1 MSAVLNSPSG
11 DDPQVA
17 ALRVPPH
24 SIEAEQAVLGGLLLD
39 NSAFDRVA
47 DVLREEDFYRY
58 DHRLIWH
65 QISRL
70 IERNHPADVVT
81 VYEAL
86 QSLGKAEEAGGLAY
100 LNALAQETPSAA
112 NIRRYGE
119 IVRDRS
125 ILRKLIS
132 TSEEISTS
140 ALNPQGKDTRQLL
153 DEAES
158 KVFQI
163 SEDGARGQ
171 AGFQPLPDLL
181 GKVVE
186 RIDELYNQNNP
197 NDVTGVP
204 TGYVDLDRM
213 TSGLQP
219 GDLVIVAGRPSMGKA
234 QPLDAKVRL
243 RTGWKPM
250 GEIAVGDALASIDG
264 APSIVTGVFPQG
276 ERQVYR
282 MRFSDGRS
290 TECCD
295 EHLWRV
301 WHRDW
306 NEPRVLSTARLRE
319 MLGRVRYRNRLWID
333 MPSGDFGADDPLP
346 VDPWVIGALL
356 GDGCLRSNSV
366 MFSNVAAEVLER
378 MRARIG
384 SESALQHASDC
395 DWQTVQPGPGAVAGH
410 AGRHPDPL
418 TKQLQAL
425 DLWGRSSHDKFI
437 PDVYL
442 NAGRQARLDLLRG
455 LLDTDGWVE
464 RSGTVRLST
473 ASERL
478 ALDVQALVRSL
489 GGWCAIEVERPVFRV
504 DDERHEGLPAFVCTI
519 SHPEPASLF
528 LLGDKASRVARGRV
542 RRKLPVIVSIEATRR
557 TPVQCIAVSHPC
569 RLYITD
575 DYVVTHNTSLALN
588 IAEHVAVDQ
597 GLPVAVFSMEM
608 GATQLAMRL
617 VCSVG
622 RLDQQRL
629 RTGRLVDDDWPRLTS
644 AIQKMQDSQLFI
656 DETPAL
662 NALELRARA
671 RRLSRQC
678 GKLGLIVVDYLQ
690 LMSASSSGEN
700 RATEISEISR
710 ALKAL
715 AKELDCPV
723 IALSQLNRS
732 LEQRPNKRPVMSDLR
747 ECVTGD
753 TLVVLADGRRV
764 PISHLVGTEP
774 DVLAMDASQKV
785 VAARSD
791 CVWPVGRRSVFKMSL
806 ASGRVLRATAR
817 HRIFTGNGWR
827 ALAEIAV
834 GDRVAIARRIPQP
847 VTAIDWSDEQI
858 VFLGHMIGDG
868 SYLSG
873 QPMRYTTASE
883 ENSQAL
889 TSAAQALGCMVSRH
903 PGRGNWH
910 QLVLS
915 GNGDRWHPKAA
926 NAWLRALGVFG
937 QRSHEKRLPAEVF
950 RLADHRI
957 ALLLQHLWAT
967 DGSIHLRTAGQ
978 KGAARVYFSTSSE
991 GLARDVAALLL
1002 RVGIVARIRGMRPAT
1017 GRTVWNIDVSGADQQ
1032 RAFLDRVGAFGPR
1045 CVPAQ
1050 RLDAQLSE
1058 IQPRANV
1065 NVDTLPREVF
1075 AGVRA
1080 AMGERGISQRRMA
1093 SLRGTSYGGTSQFR
1107 FAPSRRTLA
1116 DYAEKLDD
1124 DALREWANSDLFWDR
1139 VVAVEPDREEE
1150 VFDLTVPGPASW
1162 LADGIVS
1169 HNSGAIEQDADVIVF
1184 IYRDEVYNPD
1194 STDKGVAEIIIGK
1207 QRNGPIGTVRLTF
1220 VGQYTK
1226 FENFTAGV

>member
-1 MSAVLNSPSG
+1 MSAVPSSLP
-11 DDPQVA
+11 DHDPQVA

-39 NSAFDRVA
+39 NTAFDRVA
-47 DVLREEDFYRY
+47 DVLREEDFYRH

-65 QISRL
+65 QIARL
-70 IERNHPADVVT
+70 IERSQPADVVT

-86 QSLGKAEEAGGLAY
+86 QSLGKAEEAGGLGY
-100 LNALAQETPSAA
+100 LNSLAQETPSAA

-132 TSEEISTS
+132 TSDEISTS

-163 SEDGARGQ
+163 SEDGSRGQ

-219 GDLVIVAGRPSMGKA
+219 GDLVIVAGRPAMGK
-234 QPLDAKVRL
+234 
-243 RTGWKPM
+243 
-250 GEIAVGDALASIDG
+250 
-264 APSIVTGVFPQG
+264 
-276 ERQVYR
+276 
-282 MRFSDGRS
+282 
-290 TECCD
+290 
-295 EHLWRV
+295 
-301 WHRDW
+301 
-306 NEPRVLSTARLRE
+306 
-319 MLGRVRYRNRLWID
+319 
-333 MPSGDFGADDPLP
+333 
-346 VDPWVIGALL
+346 
-356 GDGCLRSNSV
+356 
-366 MFSNVAAEVLER
+366 
-378 MRARIG
+378 
-384 SESALQHASDC
+384 
-395 DWQTVQPGPGAVAGH
+395 
-410 AGRHPDPL
+410 
-418 TKQLQAL
+418 
-425 DLWGRSSHDKFI
+425 
-437 PDVYL
+437 
-442 NAGRQARLDLLRG
+442 
-455 LLDTDGWVE
+455 
-464 RSGTVRLST
+464 
-473 ASERL
+473 
-478 ALDVQALVRSL
+478 
-489 GGWCAIEVERPVFRV
+489 
-504 DDERHEGLPAFVCTI
+504 
-519 SHPEPASLF
+519 
-528 LLGDKASRVARGRV
+528 
-542 RRKLPVIVSIEATRR
+542 
-557 TPVQCIAVSHPC
+557 
-569 RLYITD
+569 
-575 DYVVTHNTSLALN
+575 TSFALN

-690 LMSASSSGEN
+690 LMSATSTGEN

-710 ALKAL
+710 SLKAL

-747 ECVTGD
+747 ECVTGN
-753 TLVVLADGRRV
+753 TLVMLADGRRV
-764 PISHLVGTEP
+764 PIADLVGTEP
-774 DVLAMDASQKV
+774 EVLAMDAAQKI

-791 CVWPVGRRSVFKMSL
+791 RVWPVGRRAIVRLSL
-806 ASGRVLRATAR
+806 ASGRVLRATAE
-817 HRIFTGNGWR
+817 HRVFTGKGWR
-827 ALAEIAV
+827 TIAAIGV
-834 GDRVAIARRIPQP
+834 GERVAIARALPQAGEP
-847 VTAIDWSDEQI
+847 AHWTDAEI
-858 VFLGHMIGDG
+858 VLLGHLIGDG

-873 QPMRYTTASE
+873 QPLRYTTASE
-883 ENSQAL
+883 ENS
-889 TSAAQALGCMVSRH
+889 AAVRRAAEAMGCTVTRH
-903 PGRGNWH
+903 EGRGHWH

-915 GNGDRWHPKAA
+915 GNGDRWHPKAV
-926 NAWLRALGVFG
+926 NAWLRGLGIFG
-937 QRSHEKRLPAEVF
+937 QRSHDKRIPSEVF
-950 RLADHRI
+950 RLADDRV
-957 ALLLQHLWAT
+957 ALLLRHLWAT
-967 DGSIHLRTAGQ
+967 DGSIHVRAEGQ
-978 KGAARVYFSTSSE
+978 RGAARVYFATCSE

-1002 RVGIVARIRGMRPAT
+1002 RVGVVGRIRTLRPAN
-1017 GRTVWNIDVSGADQQ
+1017 GRPVWNVDVSGADQQ
-1032 RAFLDRVGAFGPR
+1032 RLFLDRVGAFGSR
-1045 CVPAQ
+1045 SLAAQ
-1050 RLDAQLSE
+1050 RLSAHLDSILA
-1058 IQPRANV
+1058 RANV

-1080 AMGERGISQRRMA
+1080 AMGERGISHRTMA
-1093 SLRGTSYGGTSQFR
+1093 SMRGTAYGGSSHFR
-1107 FAPSRRTLA
+1107 FAPSRRMLA
-1116 DYAEKLDD
+1116 DYADRLDD
-1124 DALREWANSDLFWDR
+1124 EPLRTWAQSDLFWDR
-1139 VVAVEPDREEE
+1139 VVAIEPDGEEE
-1150 VFDLTVPGPASW
+1150 VFDLTVPGAASW

-1194 STDKGVAEIIIGK
+1194 SADKGVAEIIIGK

>member
-1 MSAVLNSPSG
+1 
-11 DDPQVA
+11 
-17 ALRVPPH
+17 
-24 SIEAEQAVLGGLLLD
+24 
-39 NSAFDRVA
+39 
-47 DVLREEDFYRY
+47 
-58 DHRLIWH
+58 
-65 QISRL
+65 
-70 IERNHPADVVT
+70 
-81 VYEAL
+81 
-86 QSLGKAEEAGGLAY
+86 
-100 LNALAQETPSAA
+100 
-112 NIRRYGE
+112 
-119 IVRDRS
+119 
-125 ILRKLIS
+125 
-132 TSEEISTS
+132 
-140 ALNPQGKDTRQLL
+140 
-153 DEAES
+153 
-158 KVFQI
+158 
-163 SEDGARGQ
+163 
-171 AGFQPLPDLL
+171 
-181 GKVVE
+181 
-186 RIDELYNQNNP
+186 
-197 NDVTGVP
+197 
-204 TGYVDLDRM
+204 
-213 TSGLQP
+213 
-219 GDLVIVAGRPSMGKA
+219 
-234 QPLDAKVRL
+234 
-243 RTGWKPM
+243 
-250 GEIAVGDALASIDG
+250 
-264 APSIVTGVFPQG
+264 
-276 ERQVYR
+276 
-282 MRFSDGRS
+282 
-290 TECCD
+290 
-295 EHLWRV
+295 
-301 WHRDW
+301 
-306 NEPRVLSTARLRE
+306 
-319 MLGRVRYRNRLWID
+319 
-333 MPSGDFGADDPLP
+333 
-346 VDPWVIGALL
+346 
-356 GDGCLRSNSV
+356 
-366 MFSNVAAEVLER
+366 
-378 MRARIG
+378 
-384 SESALQHASDC
+384 
-395 DWQTVQPGPGAVAGH
+395 
-410 AGRHPDPL
+410 
-418 TKQLQAL
+418 
-425 DLWGRSSHDKFI
+425 
-437 PDVYL
+437 
-442 NAGRQARLDLLRG
+442 
-455 LLDTDGWVE
+455 
-464 RSGTVRLST
+464 
-473 ASERL
+473 
-478 ALDVQALVRSL
+478 
-489 GGWCAIEVERPVFRV
+489 
-504 DDERHEGLPAFVCTI
+504 
-519 SHPEPASLF
+519 
-528 LLGDKASRVARGRV
+528 
-542 RRKLPVIVSIEATRR
+542 
-557 TPVQCIAVSHPC
+557 
-569 RLYITD
+569 
-575 DYVVTHNTSLALN
+575 
-588 IAEHVAVDQ
+588 
-597 GLPVAVFSMEM
+597 
-608 GATQLAMRL
+608 
-617 VCSVG
+617 
-622 RLDQQRL
+622 
-629 RTGRLVDDDWPRLTS
+629 
-644 AIQKMQDSQLFI
+644 
-656 DETPAL
+656 
-662 NALELRARA
+662 
-671 RRLSRQC
+671 
-678 GKLGLIVVDYLQ
+678 
-690 LMSASSSGEN
+690 
-700 RATEISEISR
+700 
-710 ALKAL
+710 
-715 AKELDCPV
+715 
-723 IALSQLNRS
+723 
-732 LEQRPNKRPVMSDLR
+732 
-747 ECVTGD
+747 
-753 TLVVLADGRRV
+753 
-764 PISHLVGTEP
+764 
-774 DVLAMDASQKV
+774 MDASQKV

-1139 VVAVEPDREEE
+1139 VVAVEPDCEEE

>member
-528 LLGDKASRVARGRV
+528 LLGDKASRVAHGRV

-1139 VVAVEPDREEE
+1139 VVAVEPDCEEE